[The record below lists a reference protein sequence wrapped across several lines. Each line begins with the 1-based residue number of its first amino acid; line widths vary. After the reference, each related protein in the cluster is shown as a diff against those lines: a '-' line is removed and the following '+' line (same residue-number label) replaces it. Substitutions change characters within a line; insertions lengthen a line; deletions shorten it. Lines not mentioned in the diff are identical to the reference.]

1 MNLVNSVP
9 ETPIVELPP
18 LVVDPV
24 APAEPIKPVPKP
36 SPEGSSEFWTH
47 VIRLSGKATPLA
59 FSDTSKARPRAL

>member
-1 MNLVNSVP
+1 MNIVNPVS
-9 ETPIVELPP
+9 ETPIVESPP

-47 VIRLSGKATPLA
+47 VIR
-59 FSDTSKARPRAL
+59 